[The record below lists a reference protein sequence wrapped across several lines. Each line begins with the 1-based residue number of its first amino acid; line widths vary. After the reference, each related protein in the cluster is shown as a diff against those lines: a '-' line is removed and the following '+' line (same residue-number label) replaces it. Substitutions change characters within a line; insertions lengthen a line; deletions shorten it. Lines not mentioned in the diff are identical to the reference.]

1 MLSNFF
7 QILNQMSEED
17 NERLLKVA
25 RFAELGISAS
35 AVIHEIRQPMT
46 ALSMTLQMVLD
57 GLKNKSGDVEKNV
70 NEALKLVSR
79 TEQLIDR
86 AKDFMS
92 PSTKVGEVDL
102 VESIT
107 KVLSAFQWQLVN
119 RPTIQLKAHV
129 PELLPPVIADR
140 TQIEQMLANLVANSM
155 DAVDDVADAVV
166 LVEVHARG
174 IEHENDAVEFIVA
187 DNGCGMNE
195 EVREKA
201 FEPFF
206 STKGDRQ
213 GTGLGLFIVM
223 QIISRYDGKISLMSS
238 QELSGLKVPDLKT
251 GISIVLPTGVAK

>member
-1 MLSNFF
+1 MEEPLSNFF
-7 QILNQMSEED
+7 QILKQLSEED

-46 ALSMTLQMVLD
+46 ALSMTLQMVMD
-57 GLKNKSGDVEKNV
+57 GLKSDSDEVAHNV
-70 NEALKLVSR
+70 NEALKLVAR

-86 AKDFMS
+86 ARDFMS

-107 KVLSAFQWQLVN
+107 KVLSAFQWQLIN
-119 RPTIQLKAHV
+119 RPSIQLKAHV
-129 PELLPPVIADR
+129 PDHLPPIVADR

-155 DAVDDVADAVV
+155 DAVDDVPDAVV
-166 LVEVHARG
+166 LVEVHARS
-174 IEHENDAVEFIVA
+174 NNMVEFIVA
-187 DNGCGMNE
+187 DNGCGMSDD
-195 EVREKA
+195 VKEKA

-206 STKGDRQ
+206 STKGDSQ

-223 QIISRYDGKISLMSS
+223 QIISRYDGRIRLMSDV
-238 QELSGLKVPDLKT
+238 ELSKLEISNLKT
-251 GISIVLPTGVAK
+251 GISILIPTGAAS